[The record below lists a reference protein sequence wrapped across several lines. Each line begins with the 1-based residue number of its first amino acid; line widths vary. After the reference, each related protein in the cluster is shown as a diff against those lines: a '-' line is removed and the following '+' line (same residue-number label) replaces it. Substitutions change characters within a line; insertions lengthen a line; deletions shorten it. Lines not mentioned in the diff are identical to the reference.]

1 MASIDDPFALHV
13 KALRV
18 LGQRTGL
25 LASNLANADTP
36 HYKARDIDF
45 RQALDAAGGQAP
57 ARTAPGHLA
66 GRQAAGTAGMGYRP
80 ALQSS
85 LDGNTVDRQAEQAA
99 FTDNAIRYQA
109 TLEFLN
115 SRIRG
120 LRTAITG
127 GQR

>member
-1 MASIDDPFALHV
+1 MASINDPFALHV

-45 RQALDAAGGQAP
+45 RQALGAAGGPAP
-57 ARTAPGHLA
+57 ARTAPGHLTGPRA
-66 GRQAAGTAGMGYRP
+66 PDAADVGYRP

-99 FTDNAIRYQA
+99 YADNAIRYQA

-120 LRTAITG
+120 LRTAISG